1 MDIER
6 DPMSTEKREE
16 TSRRGFLGWVVM
28 LGSVAASYGLFGGFA
43 LRFIF
48 PRAPAKRKSRMFV
61 GFADEVQPG
70 ESSYFTTPD
79 GEEYVLT
86 NTMSGTTP
94 FQAYSSRCPHLG
106 CRVHWQGDQNRYF
119 CPCHGGAFNQS
130 GEATAGPPAQA
141 GQRLK
146 ACEIEQDGKSLYAIV
161 EVA

>member
-1 MDIER
+1 
-6 DPMSTEKREE
+6 
-16 TSRRGFLGWVVM
+16 M
-28 LGSVAASYGLFGGFA
+28 LLHLIGGFA

-48 PRAPAKRKSRMFV
+48 PRATSKHRSRMFV
-61 GFADEVQPG
+61 GFADAVQPG
-70 ESSYFTTPD
+70 SSSYFTTPD

-86 NTMSGTTP
+86 NTGGAAP

-106 CRVHWQGDQNRYF
+106 CRVHWERDQNRYY
-119 CPCHGGAFNQS
+119 CPCHGGAFDQS
-130 GEATAGPPAQA
+130 GTATAGPPAQA